1 MVRLSDTQT
10 AIKQSEIHPNYV
22 SADKIPFNGKKR
34 GKLLNTRLHKKIKEN
49 RFNIGNKKS
58 NWPKEFNTTTTY

>member
-1 MVRLSDTQT
+1 MRLSDTQT

-49 RFNIGNKKS
+49 HFNIGNKKS